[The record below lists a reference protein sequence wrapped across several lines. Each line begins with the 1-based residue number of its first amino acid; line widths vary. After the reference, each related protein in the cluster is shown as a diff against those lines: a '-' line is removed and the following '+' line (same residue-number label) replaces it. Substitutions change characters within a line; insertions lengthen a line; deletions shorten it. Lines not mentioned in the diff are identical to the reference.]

1 MRRRVLVHVAL
12 NPRGGWEVALP
23 DRRRIACKTL
33 EEARRVAYVLAAKR
47 RPCELLV
54 HDAYHRVVHHE
65 LVDGEHMVTN
75 GDTAAAL
82 ERGPLESAKALPP
95 E

>member
-1 MRRRVLVHVAL
+1 MRRRILVHVAL

-23 DRRRIACKTL
+23 DRRRRIACRTL
-33 EEARRVAYVLAAKR
+33 EEARRVAYVMAAKR

-65 LVDGEHMVTN
+65 FVDG
-75 GDTAAAL
+75 DQAAANDDPAATH
-82 ERGPLESAKALPP
+82 ERGPARARRGP
-95 E
+95 